1 MESDILGYIG
11 GFFISITLIPQLV
24 RTYKTKRAKDISP
37 IFVVLAFL
45 TTLIYLSYG
54 ILINETPIIAANGV
68 LLFQNFLL
76 VYFKYAY
83 RNNTSIKNT
92 SKTQIQSTIV

>member
-1 MESDILGYIG
+1 MESDILGYVG
-11 GFFISITLIPQLV
+11 GFFITITLIPQLM

-37 IFVVLAFL
+37 IFVVLALL

-54 ILINETPIIAANGV
+54 ILINETPIIVANAV

-76 VYFKYAY
+76 LYFKYAY
-83 RNNTSIKNT
+83 RNNISIESTN
-92 SKTQIQSTIV
+92 KTQIKSTVV